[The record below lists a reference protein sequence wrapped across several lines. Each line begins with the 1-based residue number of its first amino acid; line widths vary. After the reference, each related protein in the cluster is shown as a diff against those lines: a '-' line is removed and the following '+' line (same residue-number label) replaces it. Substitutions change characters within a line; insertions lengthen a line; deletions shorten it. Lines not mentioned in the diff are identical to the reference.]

1 MGSAAAAFGSWADA
15 IHRSDG
21 GCSGVHGG
29 LGQFAAALEPG
40 SGHQQAELR
49 QQQLERIELD
59 RLQLQAHW
67 RQRLTTESGCA
78 ISPEQLIAVAS
89 ALPVPPQLQRDLIP
103 ADQDDAL
110 QVRWRAERDPALQ
123 RERLFTP
130 AGLGLCP
137 AEPPLT
143 GSQVEAV
150 LP

>member
-1 MGSAAAAFGSWADA
+1 MQLMEVMVAAAVFTAASGSSLQLWS
-15 IHRSDG
+15 R
-21 GCSGVHGG
+21 
-29 LGQFAAALEPG
+29 AAG
-40 SGHQQAELR
+40 TSQQAELR

-78 ISPEQLIAVAS
+78 ISREQLIAVAS

-137 AEPPLT
+137 AEPPLS
-143 GSQVEAV
+143 GSQVEVV